1 MFLCVSRIWLS
12 LFIRPFAG
20 LETASGA
27 HNVRNVRRKSKPNDN
42 LIGIRCIIIINSR
55 WYTRENVCCWPFR
68 SENVVLRS
76 TLSIVAIEKTPDNS
90 RRSYHLVLRSTL
102 STVVIEKISDNYRRS
117 YPSRVITAL
126 GLCTQINSI
135 LPLGSGMLYN
145 DVLLPTTLLNPIVTS
160 VSLINSADPQTYISK
175 RGASP

>member
-1 MFLCVSRIWLS
+1 MRVSHMAFLVQQTVCRIGNRLRCAQCAKCEKKIKTEWQPNRHEVHRNNKQPVVYKRECVLLAFSVGKRSPKVHLV
-12 LFIRPFAG
+12 
-20 LETASGA
+20 
-27 HNVRNVRRKSKPNDN
+27 H
-42 LIGIRCIIIINSR
+42 CC
-55 WYTRENVCCWPFR
+55 YRENPRQFQK
-68 SENVVLRS
+68 VVS
-76 TLSIVAIEKTPDNS
+76 LSPKV
-90 RRSYHLVLRSTL
+90 HLVHCCHR
-102 STVVIEKISDNYRRS
+102 KISDNYRRS